1 MVRLMKPITAPV
13 LICLMLAL
21 SMVLGGI
28 TTGRAAGMAVLE
40 ASMTRMVI
48 CADGEGPQTVLIAR
62 DGTPIDLPHCTEM
75 LCEDCLQA
83 GSVALL
89 HTPFAHAAP
98 SQAATAAA
106 LSGSTL
112 HHPEAVLRARSR
124 APPVVAAL
132 E

>member
-1 MVRLMKPITAPV
+1 MVRVMKLISAPV
-13 LICLMLAL
+13 LVRLMLAL
-21 SMVLGGI
+21 SIVLGGI

-48 CADGEGPQTVLIAR
+48 CAHGEGLQIVLIAR

-75 LCEDCLQA
+75 LCEDCLHA

-89 HTPFAHAAP
+89 HTPFAHTAP
-98 SQAATAAA
+98 RHAATVAA

-112 HHPEAVLRARSR
+112 HHPKAVLRTRSR
-124 APPVVAAL
+124 APPVVSEL
-132 E
+132 K